1 MILRL
6 GSNPSIDNLRR
17 YPAETVEKLRNLLA
31 TGVPAIPDP
40 RRQGFY
46 DLRDGH
52 QVYFIHISPTG
63 RVLFLA
69 TWPDERA
76 VEASRRLAF
85 RAEACASGR

>member
-1 MILRL
+1 MILQL

-17 YPAETVEKLRNLLA
+17 YPAETVEKLRTLLT

-52 QVYFIHISPTG
+52 QVYFIHLSPTG

-69 TWPDERA
+69 TWPEERA
-76 VEASRRLAF
+76 VEQSRRLAYI
-85 RAEACASGR
+85 AQACASGR